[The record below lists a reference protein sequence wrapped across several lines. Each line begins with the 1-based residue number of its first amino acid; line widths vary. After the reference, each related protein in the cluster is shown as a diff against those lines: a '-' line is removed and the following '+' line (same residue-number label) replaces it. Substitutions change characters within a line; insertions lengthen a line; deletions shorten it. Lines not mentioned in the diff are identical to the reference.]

1 MSDLSST
8 SGQAT
13 LKARPGANPGVLL
26 PLLWLAAAVALALPS
41 IRGGV
46 FDAMSTD
53 DAMRLVQVRDLIDGQ
68 GWLDLFQHRL
78 NPPGTP
84 MHWSR
89 VVDVPLAALILLL
102 RPLIGTHGAETVTL
116 FLWPALLLAAALV
129 LVAAIARQMSNGVA
143 SVRIAAVVL
152 AVLSAP
158 ALIHFRPGAID
169 HHNAQIDLLLAL
181 VLLTS
186 QIEQSAVKAALGG
199 VVASLS
205 LAIGIEMLPAIA
217 AISLAVLGLLIWRG
231 ASVSRQI
238 GAFGMALAASSL
250 VLASALLPPSSLAS
264 PVCDT
269 FGGPILFLAVGGGI
283 SLM

>member
-1 MSDLSST
+1 MSDFSST

-13 LKARPGANPGVLL
+13 LKGHLGANPNVLM
-26 PLLWLAAAVALALPS
+26 PLLWLAATVAIALPS
-41 IRGGV
+41 INGGI

-53 DAMRLVQVRDLIDGQ
+53 DAMRLVQVRDLISGQ
-68 GWLDLFQHRL
+68 GWFDLFQHRL
-78 NPPGTP
+78 DPPGAS

-102 RPLIGTHGAETVTL
+102 RPLIGTHGAETMTL
-116 FLWPALLLAAALV
+116 FLWPLLLLAAALV
-129 LVAAIARQMSNGVA
+129 LVAAIARQMSS
-143 SVRIAAVVL
+143 SVTNSQITAVVL

-169 HHNAQIDLLLAL
+169 HHNAQIVLLLAL

-199 VVASLS
+199 PVASLS

-217 AISLAVLGLLIWRG
+217 AISLAVFGLLIWRG
-231 ASVSRQI
+231 ASVSRQV
-238 GAFGMALAASSL
+238 GAFGTALAA
-250 VLASALLPPSSLAS
+250 AS
-264 PVCDT
+264 V
-269 FGGPILFLAVGGGI
+269 
-283 SLM
+283 